1 MVALRQGRWPQ
12 KLLLLAARLS
22 VAGPL
27 ALVAGCAS
35 DKPSH
40 VSGPMA
46 QTAAAQ
52 PAKIELED
60 DGAPVQPPPAR
71 ATRPEEDDPSQPWSP
86 NYGPNSG
93 NGGAASVPQPAPNPR
108 LPRQV
113 DASAADGPQTVAL
126 HGSYIASAPAS
137 TGALTNLSARDAD
150 AVIAQAI
157 NAQETRRH

>member
-86 NYGPNSG
+86 NYG
-93 NGGAASVPQPAPNPR
+93 GAASVPQPAPNPR

-113 DASAADGPQTVAL
+113 DASTADGPQLVTV
-126 HGSYIASAPAS
+126 HGSYTASAPAS

>member
-46 QTAAAQ
+46 HNAAAQ
-52 PAKIELED
+52 PEKIEMED
-60 DGAPVQPPPAR
+60 DGVPVQPPPAR

-86 NYGPNSG
+86 NYG
-93 NGGAASVPQPAPNPR
+93 NGGAASVPQQAPNPR
-108 LPRQV
+108 VPRQV
-113 DASAADGPQTVAL
+113 DASAADAAQTVAL
-126 HGSYIASAPAS
+126 HGSYNASVPAS
-137 TGALTNLSARDAD
+137 TGALTNMSARDAD

-157 NAQETRRH
+157 NAQETRRQ